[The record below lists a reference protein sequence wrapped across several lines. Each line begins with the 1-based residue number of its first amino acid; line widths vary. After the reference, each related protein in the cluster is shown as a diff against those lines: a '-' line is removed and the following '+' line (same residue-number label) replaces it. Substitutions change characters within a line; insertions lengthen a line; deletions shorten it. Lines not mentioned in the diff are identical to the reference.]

1 MNKLTVENVD
11 FSYGKKVILKN
22 ISFNIE
28 NGLTGLLGKNGAGKT
43 TLIKIL
49 VTLFKPSKGS
59 ILFND
64 CDYNVS
70 SNEIR
75 KRLGYL
81 QQDFNMYKNL
91 TGLDYLKFVAKMR
104 DVNNIDD
111 EIFKICEQLNLNK
124 YIKGKIGTYSGG
136 IKRRL
141 GIAQA
146 IIGDTKLIVLDEP
159 TIGLDPE
166 ERNEFRKIIKRISRD
181 KIVIMSTHITE
192 DIEFLCDK
200 LIILKDSTVQFVGSV
215 DEFIDNNKDN
225 IYEEVVNQIRFNE
238 IMNDKKVIS
247 YNGDGDKIS
256 VKYIEKNDGNSNYAK
271 NMTLQDAY
279 INFLEE

>member
-1 MNKLTVENVD
+1 MNRLKVENVN
-11 FSYGKKVILKN
+11 FSYGKKVILKD

-49 VTLFKPSKGS
+49 VTLYKPSKGS
-59 ILFND
+59 IVFND
-64 CDYNVS
+64 CGYKVN
-70 SNEIR
+70 SNDIR
-75 KRLGYL
+75 KYLGYL

-91 TGLDYLKFVAKMR
+91 TGLDYLKFVAKTR
-104 DVNNIDD
+104 NVDNIDE
-111 EIFKICEQLNLNK
+111 EIFKVCEQLNLNK
-124 YIKGKIGTYSGG
+124 YIKKRIGTYSGG

-166 ERNEFRKIIKRISRD
+166 ERNEFRKIIKKISKD
-181 KIVIMSTHITE
+181 KIIIMSTHITE

-200 LIILKDSTVQFVGSV
+200 LIILKNNTVQFVGSV
-215 DEFIDNNKDN
+215 DEFIDNNKSN
-225 IYEEVVNQIRFNE
+225 IHEEVVDQIRFNE
-238 IMNDKKVIS
+238 IINSKKVIS

-256 VKYIEKNDGNSNYAK
+256 IKYIEKNSDNLNYAK
-271 NMTLQDAY
+271 NITLQDAY

>member
-49 VTLFKPSKGS
+49 VTLYKPSKGS

-75 KRLGYL
+75 KHLGYL

-166 ERNEFRKIIKRISRD
+166 ERNEFRKIIKKISRD

-225 IYEEVVNQIRFNE
+225 ILEEVVNQIRFNE

-256 VKYIEKNDGNSNYAK
+256 VKYIEKNDNNSNYAK
-271 NMTLQDAY
+271 NITLQDAY

>member
-1 MNKLTVENVD
+1 MNKLTVKNVD

-49 VTLFKPSKGS
+49 VTLYKPSKGS

-166 ERNEFRKIIKRISRD
+166 ERNEFRKIIKRIRRD

-200 LIILKDSTVQFVGSV
+200 IIILKDKTVQFVGSV

-271 NMTLQDAY
+271 NITLQDAY

>member
-1 MNKLTVENVD
+1 MNRLKVENVN
-11 FSYGKKVILKN
+11 FSYGKKVILKD

-49 VTLFKPSKGS
+49 VTLYKPSKGS
-59 ILFND
+59 IVFND
-64 CDYNVS
+64 CDYKVN
-70 SNEIR
+70 SNDIR
-75 KRLGYL
+75 KYLGYL

-91 TGLDYLKFVAKMR
+91 TGLDYLKFVAKTR
-104 DVNNIDD
+104 NVDNIDE
-111 EIFKICEQLNLNK
+111 EIFKVCEQLNLNK
-124 YIKGKIGTYSGG
+124 YIKKRIGTYSGG

-166 ERNEFRKIIKRISRD
+166 ERNEFRKIIKKISKD
-181 KIVIMSTHITE
+181 KIIIMSTHITE

-200 LIILKDSTVQFVGSV
+200 LIILKNNTVQFVGSV
-215 DEFIDNNKDN
+215 DEFIDNNKSN
-225 IYEEVVNQIRFNE
+225 IHEEVVDQIRFNE
-238 IMNDKKVIS
+238 IINSKKVIS

-256 VKYIEKNDGNSNYAK
+256 IKYIEKNSDNLNYAK
-271 NMTLQDAY
+271 NITLQDAY